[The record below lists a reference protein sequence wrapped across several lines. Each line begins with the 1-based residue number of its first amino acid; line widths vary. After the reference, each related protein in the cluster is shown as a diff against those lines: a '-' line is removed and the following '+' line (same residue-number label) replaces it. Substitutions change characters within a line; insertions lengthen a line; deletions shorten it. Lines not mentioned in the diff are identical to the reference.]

1 MERLKKIFM
10 VLSLVFILIGF
21 GASIW
26 LYTVLRDTTSII
38 MMAVF
43 LVALIW
49 YGFNVKSILKGNND

>member
-26 LYTVLRDTTSII
+26 LYTVLQDTTSII
-38 MMAVF
+38 IMAVF
-43 LVALIW
+43 LLALIW
-49 YGFNVKSILKGNND
+49 YGFNVKSILKKEKD

>member
-1 MERLKKIFM
+1 M

>member
-10 VLSLVFILIGF
+10 ILSLVFIIIGF

-26 LYTVLRDTTSII
+26 LYTVLKDATSMV

-49 YGFNVKSILKGNND
+49 YGFNVKSLLKKTDD

>member
-26 LYTVLRDTTSII
+26 LYTVLQDTTSII
-38 MMAVF
+38 IMAVF
-43 LVALIW
+43 LLALIW
-49 YGFNVKSILKGNND
+49 YGFNVKSILKKEED